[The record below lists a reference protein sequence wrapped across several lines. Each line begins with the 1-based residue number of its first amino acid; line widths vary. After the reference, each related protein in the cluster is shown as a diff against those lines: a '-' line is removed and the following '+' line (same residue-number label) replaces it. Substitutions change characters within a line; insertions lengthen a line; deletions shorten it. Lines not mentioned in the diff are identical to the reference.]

1 MKVHPRHLSKLVGAL
16 VLMFAGAL
24 ASAADLKV
32 FSAVAMQAITADL
45 APKFERATGHKLLVT
60 VDVLGGMMKRIE
72 SGETA
77 DVILLPGQGIATL
90 VKQGKAS
97 ESEVRPVARS
107 SVGVAVRRGAPRPD
121 ISSPDAFKQ
130 SLLAAKS
137 IFISD
142 PAQGGFVTPHLLKVF
157 ERLGIAEEM
166 KRKTVFTKAAGTAGI
181 EQVVATT
188 DVNMGLNQLQEFAP
202 VATMEIVGPLP
213 GDLGLTTPF
222 SAVVMGGTKEAEAAR
237 ALINF
242 MRTPEAAT
250 VIRAK
255 GMESAA
261 P

>member
-1 MKVHPRHLSKLVGAL
+1 MLAL
-16 VLMFAGAL
+16 LL
-24 ASAADLKV
+24 ASALAPAAEIKV
-32 FSAVAMQAITADL
+32 FSAVAMQEITADL
-45 APKFERATGHKLLVT
+45 VPKFEKATGHKLLVT

-77 DVILLPGQGIATL
+77 DVILLPGQGIAAL

-107 SVGVAVRRGAPRPD
+107 SVGVAVRRGTPRPD
-121 ISSPDAFKQ
+121 ISTPEAIKQ

-166 KRKTVFTKAAGTAGI
+166 KRKTVYTKAAGTAGI

-202 VATMEIVGPLP
+202 IAGMEIVGPLP
-213 GDLGLTTPF
+213 GDLALTTPF
-222 SAVVMGGTKEAEAAR
+222 SAVVMGGTKETEAAR

-242 MRTPEAAT
+242 MRTPEAAA

-255 GMESAA
+255 GMEPAA